1 MPARQARRPATSG
14 VSRRQAAT
22 RLDRIP
28 PPHAWH
34 RPANLSRILEH
45 SPAAGLMTFCQF
57 ISGTFG
63 NVAAGTQAASRSGC
77 SSSRGYQAA
86 HEGTSRASRWQDL
99 INRRRARHV
108 CGEYDVTSIESE
120 DMDMSI
126 RGKGILTTLAIALIG
141 TTPAWSQSLLKT
153 LDPDHDGTVD
163 LAEAKSAASKLFDKL
178 DRDHDGTLDKR
189 ELRGRLNEDF
199 AAADPDNDGTLD
211 KNEFLALVEKRFNAA
226 NPDND
231 GTLDAKELKTAAGRS
246 LARLL
251 K

>member
-1 MPARQARRPATSG
+1 
-14 VSRRQAAT
+14 
-22 RLDRIP
+22 
-28 PPHAWH
+28 
-34 RPANLSRILEH
+34 
-45 SPAAGLMTFCQF
+45 MTFCQF

-63 NVAAGTQAASRSGC
+63 NVAAGTHLASDRLDAPVPADARPPKRDITGEAVSKLDKAPRPLRSEP
-77 SSSRGYQAA
+77 A
-86 HEGTSRASRWQDL
+86 RAFHL
-99 INRRRARHV
+99 H
-108 CGEYDVTSIESE
+108 GGYDVISIESE
-120 DMDMSI
+120 DANMSI
-126 RGKGILTTLAIALIG
+126 RGKSILTTLAIALIG

-163 LAEAKSAASKLFDKL
+163 LAEAKNAASKAFDKL

-189 ELRGRLNEDF
+189 ELRGRLNAKDF

-231 GTLDAKELKTAAGRS
+231 GTLDAKELKSSAGRS

>member
-1 MPARQARRPATSG
+1 MPA
-14 VSRRQAAT
+14 
-22 RLDRIP
+22 
-28 PPHAWH
+28 
-34 RPANLSRILEH
+34 
-45 SPAAGLMTFCQF
+45 
-57 ISGTFG
+57 
-63 NVAAGTQAASRSGC
+63 
-77 SSSRGYQAA
+77 
-86 HEGTSRASRWQDL
+86 SRAQDL

-108 CGEYDVTSIESE
+108 CGAYDAIFIESE

-126 RGKGILTTLAIALIG
+126 RGKSILTALAIALIG

-153 LDPDHDGTVD
+153 LDPDNDGTVD
-163 LAEAKSAASKLFDKL
+163 LAEAKNAASKLFDKL

-189 ELRGRLNEDF
+189 ELRGRLNAKDF
-199 AAADPDNDGTLD
+199 AAADPDHDGTLD

-231 GTLDAKELKTAAGRS
+231 GTIDAKELKSAAGRS